1 MNTCLSTDK
10 GFSKA
15 VCFVTLFVASLILFV
30 PVNAQSKGTASR
42 VKAKSAKT
50 NSKRII
56 YGQVSF
62 YHNKFQGRKTSSGEL
77 FSQEKFTCAC
87 NMLPL
92 GTWVKVTNLRNG
104 RNVIVKVNDRL
115 HPKMRRVA
123 DLSKIAARKL
133 GYIGEGTT
141 RVKLEVIGKIKPK

>member
-1 MNTCLSTDK
+1 MNTYLSTYK

-15 VCFVTLFVASLILFV
+15 VCFVSLFVALLILFV
-30 PVNAQSKGTASR
+30 PVNAQRKGTVSR
-42 VKAKSAKT
+42 AKAKSAKT
-50 NSKRII
+50 NNKRII

-77 FSQEKFTCAC
+77 FSQDKFTCAC

-92 GTWVKVTNLRNG
+92 GTWVKVTNLSNG
-104 RNVIVKVNDRL
+104 RTVIVKVNDRL

-123 DLSKIAARKL
+123 DLSKIAARRL

-141 RVKLEVIGKIKPK
+141 RVKLEVIGKVNPK